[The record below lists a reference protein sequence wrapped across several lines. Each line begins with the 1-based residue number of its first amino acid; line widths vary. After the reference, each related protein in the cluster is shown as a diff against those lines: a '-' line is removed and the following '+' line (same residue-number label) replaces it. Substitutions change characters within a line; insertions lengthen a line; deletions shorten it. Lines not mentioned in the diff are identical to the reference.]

1 MISSIVKG
9 IVASIRRGIVG
20 GDGSIAAFAEVAWG
34 DGTVMTWGD
43 GTAVEWSGT

>member
-34 DGTVMTWGD
+34 DATAMTWGD
-43 GTAVEWSGT
+43 GTAVTWSS

>member
-20 GDGSIAAFAEVAWG
+20 GDGSIEAFAQVAWG
-34 DGTVMTWGD
+34 DGTLMTWGD
-43 GTAVEWSGT
+43 GTAVTWSN

>member
-20 GDGSIAAFAEVAWG
+20 GDGSLAAFAEVAWG
-34 DGTVMTWGD
+34 DGSLLTWGD
-43 GTAVEWSGT
+43 GTQVTWSS

>member
-20 GDGSIAAFAEVAWG
+20 GDGSIEAFAQVAWG
-34 DGTVMTWGD
+34 DATAMTWGD
-43 GTAVEWSGT
+43 GTAVTWSN

>member
-34 DGTVMTWGD
+34 DATAMTWGD
-43 GTAVEWSGT
+43 GTQVTWSS

>member
-9 IVASIRRGIVG
+9 IVAGIRRGIVG

-34 DGTVMTWGD
+34 DATAMTWGD
-43 GTAVEWSGT
+43 GTQVTWSS